1 MKVRQVCPYRFAN
14 HQRSKKHRENAA
26 LLRKLLQ
33 EEDADLQAQQSHDN
47 CAQSVEDK
55 LEELSL
61 QTSSTLTLDST
72 KEEILPNLSINNEI
86 VSESAGVGVT
96 STEVG
101 GVSSSD
107 TDEDVPLE
115 LLR

>member
-1 MKVRQVCPYRFAN
+1 MCPYRFAN

-72 KEEILPNLSINNEI
+72 KEEVLPNLSINNEI